1 MLARGFRRKGLA
13 TLRIV
18 AGARRC
24 AIAQRL
30 TWENFRR
37 VRKAAMAPDKA
48 ELRRLMR
55 TRLRA
60 LGEARGPHSA
70 AICAAIAQH
79 PAYVAA
85 RVAAIFDPLPSEPA
99 VDLLWAVAPRR
110 FVYPRILGE
119 GLELVEV
126 RSAEE
131 LEHAAERKFRE
142 PRMGGESA
150 IGLNEID
157 VILVPGVAFTR
168 AGQRLG
174 RGGGYYDRLLAA
186 LPASTVRLGVCFE
199 MQLVAELP
207 SEPHDMRVDA
217 VITEV

>member
-1 MLARGFRRKGLA
+1 
-13 TLRIV
+13 
-18 AGARRC
+18 
-24 AIAQRL
+24 
-30 TWENFRR
+30 
-37 VRKAAMAPDKA
+37 MAPDKA

-55 TRLRA
+55 ARLRT
-60 LGEARGPHSA
+60 LGAARDAHSA

-79 PAYVAA
+79 PAYAAA
-85 RVAAIFDPLPSEPA
+85 RVVAVFDPLPSEPA
-99 VDLLWAVAPRR
+99 VDLLWQIAPRR

-142 PRMGGESA
+142 PRAGGASA
-150 IGLNEID
+150 IGLSEVD

-174 RGGGYYDRLLAA
+174 RGGGYYDRLLAN
-186 LPASTVRLGVCFE
+186 LPARTVRLGVCFE
-199 MQLVAELP
+199 TQIVPELP
-207 SEPHDMRVDA
+207 AEAHDMRVAA
-217 VITEV
+217 VVTERAAEKCSALLVGDRDSW